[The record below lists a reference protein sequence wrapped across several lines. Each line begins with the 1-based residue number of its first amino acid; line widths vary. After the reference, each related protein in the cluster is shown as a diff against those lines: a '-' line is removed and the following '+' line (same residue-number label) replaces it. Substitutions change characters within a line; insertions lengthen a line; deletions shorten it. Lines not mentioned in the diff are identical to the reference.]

1 MPNTDKTYK
10 VEMEATVFNKEDLAS
25 TCLSTPTHCISDNSE
40 TDTINIEEISIDS
53 NEQVSGDEHYEQMEE
68 EDGEVD
74 IIDETFYC
82 APTLQFTFSANEE
95 PNFSDNFWEYWC
107 VPDTPE
113 SPLSIQCECPDK
125 ALPSFWDPFWKEWYT
140 PDSPSSIGYDSDDVG
155 NPTHCL
161 SPQLSESES
170 GFGTEC
176 DF

>member
-1 MPNTDKTYK
+1 MKHFIVPQLY
-10 VEMEATVFNKEDLAS
+10 S
-25 TCLSTPTHCISDNSE
+25 S
-40 TDTINIEEISIDS
+40 
-53 NEQVSGDEHYEQMEE
+53 Y
-68 EDGEVD
+68 
-74 IIDETFYC
+74 
-82 APTLQFTFSANEE
+82 TFSANEE
-95 PNFSDNFWEYWC
+95 PNFSENFWEYWF
-107 VPDTPE
+107 VPDTPD
-113 SPLSIQCECPDK
+113 SPLSIQCECHDK